1 MMKRFNGFQLKLFM
15 AMLMVLDHLDHIP
28 GFLPPWWA
36 EIFHVIT
43 RCVAPFFA
51 YMAVEGFIHTRNR
64 LKYNG
69 RLFLW
74 AGIMFAG
81 NFALNHLLNADS
93 LTVYNNIFFT
103 LAMGVLALNVWCY
116 PVKSEKISPKAIL
129 ALRILLAVPIT
140 VYACIAYEGSQAFV
154 PFMLICYFLR
164 NKVKIRN
171 IAICVLS
178 VLLFIPT
185 FVIYPSLEMT
195 IKMLMFNSDWLV
207 FTALPFMYLYN
218 GKRGPKTKFSKY
230 FFYIFYPA
238 HLWILALIGYIT
250 TIV

>member
-1 MMKRFNGFQLKLFM
+1 MKRFNAFQLKFFM

-28 GFLPPWWA
+28 EFLPPWWM

-43 RCVAPFFA
+43 RCVAPFFG
-51 YMAVEGFIHTRNR
+51 YMAVEGFIHTRSR

-81 NFALNHLLNADS
+81 NFGLNRLLNVDS

-116 PVKSEKISPKAIL
+116 PVKSEKISPKVIL
-129 ALRILLAVPIT
+129 ALRILIAFPIT
-140 VYACIAYEGSQAFV
+140 VYACVAYEGSYSVV

-164 NKVKIRN
+164 NKVNIRN

-178 VLLFIPT
+178 VLLFIPS
-185 FVIYPSLEMT
+185 FVIYPSMEET

-207 FTALPFMYLYN
+207 FTAIPFMYLYN
-218 GKRGPKTKFSKY
+218 GERGPKTKFSKY
-230 FFYIFYPA
+230 FFYVFYPT

-250 TIV
+250 TII

>member
-1 MMKRFNGFQLKLFM
+1 MKHFNAFQLKFFM

-28 GFLPPWWA
+28 GFLPPWWS

-43 RCVAPFFA
+43 RCVAPFFG
-51 YMAVEGFIHTRNR
+51 YMAVESFIHTRSR

-81 NFALNHLLNADS
+81 NFGLNRLLNVDS

-116 PVKSEKISPKAIL
+116 PVKSEKISPKVIL

-140 VYACIAYEGSQAFV
+140 VYACVAYEGSQAVV

-164 NKVKIRN
+164 NKVNIRN
-171 IAICVLS
+171 IAICLLS

-185 FVIYPSLEMT
+185 FVIYPSMEMT

-218 GKRGPKTKFSKY
+218 GERGPKTKFSKY
-230 FFYIFYPA
+230 FFYLFYPA

>member
-1 MMKRFNGFQLKLFM
+1 MLTGRGIWWNGLMDFNWNYLWRCLWYWIIWIIFRDFFRLGGQKSS
-15 AMLMVLDHLDHIP
+15 MLSQDALHRSLLIWRSKV
-28 GFLPPWWA
+28 
-36 EIFHVIT
+36 
-43 RCVAPFFA
+43 
-51 YMAVEGFIHTRNR
+51 FIHTRNR

-140 VYACIAYEGSQAFV
+140 VYACIAYEGSQAVV

-164 NKVKIRN
+164 NKVKF
-171 IAICVLS
+171 AI
-178 VLLFIPT
+178 LLF
-185 FVIYPSLEMT
+185 VC
-195 IKMLMFNSDWLV
+195 
-207 FTALPFMYLYN
+207 YLYYCSFQ
-218 GKRGPKTKFSKY
+218 RSSS
-230 FFYIFYPA
+230 
-238 HLWILALIGYIT
+238 ILRWRWP
-250 TIV
+250 